1 MGGLGV
7 CCGGKKTCPYVYFSW
22 GEGRTHHTTRGNGVS
37 KLIEKGT
44 GQEKQKQTHIHSHTN
59 PKPAP
64 QARAHILTHAREIK
78 TKLQNE
84 TKNKSISKLSERV
97 GNWMAMTRVQ

>member
-1 MGGLGV
+1 MFVVVKKKHVLMFTLVGGGEDTPYHK
-7 CCGGKKTCPYVYFSW
+7 GERGIQAYRKGDGAGKT
-22 GEGRTHHTTRGNGVS
+22 ETDAHTRT
-37 KLIEKGT
+37 
-44 GQEKQKQTHIHSHTN
+44 HTN